1 MYIIYICI
9 CVYIYMYAC
18 VCLYI
23 YVYAYRTHI
32 TYNYRATSP
41 LKIRTALFFSKHHG
55 LISKAMVGSGV
66 CLVLVEYNADMAE
79 SDLVILLAIP

>member
-1 MYIIYICI
+1 MYIYI
-9 CVYIYMYAC
+9 CVYIYIYVC

-41 LKIRTALFFSKHHG
+41 LKIRTAPFFPKHHG
-55 LISKAMVGSGV
+55 RPSPRPWLAPVSAWSWWSTMPTWPKVTWPT
-66 CLVLVEYNADMAE
+66 
-79 SDLVILLAIP
+79 DLEIP

>member
-1 MYIIYICI
+1 MYIIYMYMCI
-9 CVYIYMYAC
+9 YIYVYAC

-41 LKIRTALFFSKHHG
+41 LKIRTALFFLST
-55 LISKAMVGSGV
+55 
-66 CLVLVEYNADMAE
+66 MAL
-79 SDLVILLAIP
+79 SPRPWLAPVSAWSWWSTMPTWPKVTW